1 MRTQPPQR
9 NTKTFIQRRQI
20 VARNSNFVK
29 AVTVVSSLALT
40 LGIVSPVQ
48 AADKTVVNIWSFGD
62 VIRPEFATAY
72 EKLNPD
78 IDLVIKKS
86 DLDPHHNSLTTAML
100 AKNTPD
106 IAAIEVS
113 YSGYFRSYPKYFLD
127 LKTVGASEMES
138 DFLDWRW
145 DQGVGDDGRVIGI
158 PTDVGGAAIAYRT
171 DLFKAAGLPTDP
183 VKVSALW
190 PTWDK
195 FMETGKNYKA
205 KTKKSFIDSSGTI
218 YSAVLNQGQE
228 KYYDRTGKLVYS
240 TNKQVRTAFDTSAKA
255 LAAGIGSNISQFTS
269 DWNTGLNKGS
279 FATVIAP
286 AWMLAYIKNLAPSTK
301 GKWNVADLPG
311 GGGNIG
317 GSQLSIPASA
327 KHPKEAMAFIK
338 WYLSPEMQLKVFK
351 DYGLFPSAKVLYDD
365 ATVLGY
371 KDPFFN
377 NAPIGSIY
385 AKGALA
391 LKPIFEGRKQRQIDN
406 IFGQALS
413 RVALKKQT
421 AAAAWQQALNE
432 IKKTVG

>member
-183 VKVSALW
+183 AKVSALW

-218 YSAVLNQGQE
+218 YSAVLNQGAE

>member
-1 MRTQPPQR
+1 MVRKST
-9 NTKTFIQRRQI
+9 I
-20 VARNSNFVK
+20 VK
-29 AVTVVSSLALT
+29 AFTLASSAVIAM
-40 LGIVSPVQ
+40 GVISPAQ
-48 AADKTVVNIWSFGD
+48 AADKTVVTIWSFGD

-72 EKLNPD
+72 EALNPD

-113 YSGYFRSYPKYFLD
+113 YSGYFRSYPKYFTD
-127 LKTVGASEMES
+127 LKTLGASSMEPN
-138 DFLDWRW
+138 FLDWRW

-171 DLFKAAGLPTDP
+171 DMFKAAGLPTEPD
-183 VKVSALW
+183 KVSALW

-195 FMETGKNYKA
+195 FISTGKTFKA
-205 KTKKSFIDSSGTI
+205 KTKKAFIDNSGTI
-218 YSAVLNQGQE
+218 FAAVLNQGQS
-228 KYYDRTGKLVYS
+228 KYYDRDGKLIYS
-240 TNKQVRTAFDTSAKA
+240 TNKQVRSAFDTSTKA
-255 LAAGIGSNISQFTS
+255 LSADIGSRISQFTS

-301 GKWNVADLPG
+301 GKWNVAALPG
-311 GGGNIG
+311 CGRNRGGN
-317 GSQLSIPASA
+317 QLSIPASA
-327 KHPKEAMAFIK
+327 KNPKEAMAFIK

-365 ATVLGY
+365 QTILGY

-377 NAPIGSIY
+377 NAPIGQIY

>member
-1 MRTQPPQR
+1 M
-9 NTKTFIQRRQI
+9 
-20 VARNSNFVK
+20 ARNSNFVK

>member
-1 MRTQPPQR
+1 
-9 NTKTFIQRRQI
+9 

-218 YSAVLNQGQE
+218 YAAVLNQGQE

-269 DWNTGLNKGS
+269 DWNPGLNKGS

>member
-1 MRTQPPQR
+1 M
-9 NTKTFIQRRQI
+9 
-20 VARNSNFVK
+20 ARNSNFVK

-218 YSAVLNQGQE
+218 YAAVLNQGQE

>member
-1 MRTQPPQR
+1 
-9 NTKTFIQRRQI
+9 
-20 VARNSNFVK
+20 VK

-218 YSAVLNQGQE
+218 YAAVLNQGQE

-327 KHPKEAMAFIK
+327 KHPQEAMAFIK
-338 WYLSPEMQLKVFK
+338 WYLSPEVQLKVFK